1 MKLLRSIASYTRG
14 VRMALVALA
23 VIMSV
28 ALFMGILVVCQIRGI
43 RFNYEVVAST
53 TGALDRLYLFQSTGI
68 VGFGGTPT
76 EQIIEELEEHPALE
90 GCYPVYTTQTATY
103 MKGGQK
109 ETVTVML
116 IHPRLLELFPGMDL
130 EFPDPAGLVIG
141 SKLFDGV
148 NTGDTITL
156 LYNRGQREE
165 VFTVTGRLNYPYQY
179 MNFSNGGTYPTA
191 NDLFAPSNS
200 LLMLATEENLARMS
214 EFSSVIPVSSFI
226 LETAQDAAREDLDSL
241 LKASSRYGTA
251 DPLPKLLEN
260 SEGEMDRQLRNL
272 LPMPLFLLLVSTFAY
287 FSTQVL
293 IFKKKE
299 QDLAVTY
306 LCGAK
311 RWQCMLTAMGAF
323 GLVSLL
329 PIALSLGLLALLPV
343 YDWLLEIFKILDYR
357 IDEWTY
363 GLLASFFLLT
373 QGITALA
380 AWLDMKDHTPLT
392 MLRGVEK

>member
-14 VRMALVALA
+14 VRMALMALA
-23 VIMSV
+23 VIMTV
-28 ALFMGILVVCQIRGI
+28 ALFMGILVMCQLRGI

-53 TGALDRLYLFQSTGI
+53 TGDLDRLYLFQSNGI
-68 VGFGGTPT
+68 GVDSTPA
-76 EQIIEELEEHPALE
+76 EQIIEELEEYSALE
-90 GCYPVYTTQTATY
+90 GCYPVYGTETATY
-103 MKGGQK
+103 MKEGQK

-116 IHPRLLELFPGMDL
+116 IHPRLLELFPDMDL
-130 EFPDPAGLVIG
+130 EFPDPGGLVIG
-141 SKLFDGV
+141 SKRFDGV
-148 NTGDTITL
+148 TTGDSITL
-156 LYNRGQREE
+156 LYNKGQREE
-165 VFTVTGRLNYPYQY
+165 VFTVTGRLAYPYQY
-179 MNFSNGGTYPTA
+179 MSFSTGGTYPTA
-191 NDLFAPSNS
+191 NDLFAPSDC
-200 LLMLATEENLARMS
+200 LLMLATEENLTRMA
-214 EFSSVIPVSSFI
+214 EIGVVMPSVYFI
-226 LETAQDAAREDLDSL
+226 LETAQDATQEELDSL
-241 LKASSRYGTA
+241 IKASSRYGTA

-260 SEGEMDRQLRNL
+260 SEEEMDNQLRNL

-299 QDLAVTY
+299 QDLAITY

-323 GLVSLL
+323 GLVSVL
-329 PIALSLGLLALLPV
+329 PIGISLGILGLLPV
-343 YDWLLEIFKILDYR
+343 YDWLQQVFAILDYR

-363 GLLASFFLLT
+363 GLLAGFFLLT

>member
-14 VRMALVALA
+14 VRMALVALS

-28 ALFMGILVVCQIRGI
+28 ALFMGILVMCQIRGI
-43 RFNYEVVAST
+43 RYNYEVVAST
-53 TGALDRLYLFQSTGI
+53 TGDLDRLYLFQSTGI
-68 VGFGGTPT
+68 PGVGGTPT
-76 EQIIEELEEHPALE
+76 EQIIEALEEYPALE
-90 GCYPVYTTQTATY
+90 GCYPVYSTETATY
-103 MKGGQK
+103 MKAGQK
-109 ETVTVML
+109 DTITVVL
-116 IHPRLLELFPGMDL
+116 IHPRLLELFPDMDL
-130 EFPDPAGLVIG
+130 EFPDPGGLVIG
-141 SKLFDGV
+141 SKRFDGV
-148 NTGDTITL
+148 DTGDSITL
-156 LYNRGQREE
+156 LYNRGQHEE
-165 VFTVTGRLNYPYQY
+165 VFTVAGRLNYPYQY
-179 MNFSNGGTYPTA
+179 MSFSTGGTYPTA
-191 NDLFAPSNS
+191 NDLFAPSDC
-200 LLMLATEENLARMS
+200 LLMLATEENLARMAQ
-214 EFSSVIPVSSFI
+214 IGPVTPNAFFI
-226 LETAQDAAREDLDSL
+226 LETARDATQEELDSL
-241 LKASSRYGTA
+241 IKASSRYGTA

-260 SEGEMDRQLRNL
+260 SEAEMDRQLRNL

-299 QDLAVTY
+299 QDLALTY

-323 GLVSLL
+323 GLVSLV
-329 PIALSLGLLALLPV
+329 PIGLSLGLLALLPV
-343 YDWLLEIFKILDYR
+343 FDWLQDVFHILDYR

-363 GLLASFFLLT
+363 GLLAGFFLLT

>member
-1 MKLLRSIASYTRG
+1 
-14 VRMALVALA
+14 
-23 VIMSV
+23 
-28 ALFMGILVVCQIRGI
+28 
-43 RFNYEVVAST
+43 
-53 TGALDRLYLFQSTGI
+53 
-68 VGFGGTPT
+68 
-76 EQIIEELEEHPALE
+76 
-90 GCYPVYTTQTATY
+90 
-103 MKGGQK
+103 
-109 ETVTVML
+109 
-116 IHPRLLELFPGMDL
+116 
-130 EFPDPAGLVIG
+130 
-141 SKLFDGV
+141 
-148 NTGDTITL
+148 
-156 LYNRGQREE
+156 
-165 VFTVTGRLNYPYQY
+165 
-179 MNFSNGGTYPTA
+179 
-191 NDLFAPSNS
+191 
-200 LLMLATEENLARMS
+200 MLATEENLARMS

>member
-28 ALFMGILVVCQIRGI
+28 ALFMGILVMCQIRGI

-53 TGALDRLYLFQSTGI
+53 TGDLDRLYLFQSSGI
-68 VGFGGTPT
+68 VGFGGTPA
-76 EQIIEELEEHPALE
+76 EQIIEDLENQPALE
-90 GCYPVYTTQTATY
+90 GCYPVYKTQTATY
-103 MKGGQK
+103 MLDGQK

-116 IHPRLLELFPGMDL
+116 IHPRLLELFPDMDL
-130 EFPDPAGLVIG
+130 EFRDPGGLVIG

-148 NTGDTITL
+148 NIGDSITL
-156 LYNRGQREE
+156 LYNKGQREE

-179 MNFSNGGTYPTA
+179 MSFSTGGTRPTA
-191 NDLFAPSNS
+191 NDLFAPVNC
-200 LLMLATEENLARMS
+200 LLMLATEDNLARMAQIG
-214 EFSSVIPVSSFI
+214 SVVPGDFFI
-226 LETAQDAAREDLDSL
+226 FETAQDATQKELDDLIR
-241 LKASSRYGTA
+241 ASSRYGTA

-260 SEGEMDRQLRNL
+260 SEAEMDRQLRNQ

-323 GLVSLL
+323 ALVSMV
-329 PIALSLGLLALLPV
+329 PIGLSLGLLALLPV
-343 YDWLLEIFKILDYR
+343 YDWLLDIFKILDYR

-363 GLLASFFLLT
+363 GLLAGFFLLT

>member
-14 VRMALVALA
+14 VRMALMALA

-28 ALFMGILVVCQIRGI
+28 ALFMGILVMCQIRGI
-43 RFNYEVVAST
+43 RYNYEVVAST
-53 TGALDRLYLFQSTGI
+53 TGDLHRLYLFQSTGI
-68 VGFGGTPT
+68 PGFGGIPT
-76 EQIIEELEEHPALE
+76 EQIIEELEKHPALE

-103 MKGGQK
+103 MKEGQK
-109 ETVTVML
+109 ETVSVML
-116 IHPRLLELFPGMDL
+116 IHPRLLELFPDMDL
-130 EFPDPAGLVIG
+130 TFPDPGGLIIG
-141 SKLFDGV
+141 SKRFAGV
-148 NTGDTITL
+148 NTGDVITL
-156 LYNRGQREE
+156 LYNKGQREE
-165 VFTVTGRLNYPYQY
+165 AFTVTGRLSYPYQY
-179 MNFSNGGTYPTA
+179 MSFSTGGTYPTA
-191 NDLFAPSNS
+191 NDLFAPSDC
-200 LLMLATEENLARMS
+200 LLMLATEENLARMT
-214 EFSSVIPVSSFI
+214 EIGPVTPNAFFI
-226 LETAQDAAREDLDSL
+226 LETAWDASQEELDSL
-241 LKASSRYGTA
+241 IKASSRYGTA
-251 DPLPKLLEN
+251 DPLLKLLEN
-260 SEGEMDRQLRNL
+260 SEEEMDNQLRNL

-311 RWQCMLTAMGAF
+311 RWQCMLTAMAAF
-323 GLVSLL
+323 GLVSVL

-343 YDWLLEIFKILDYR
+343 YDWLQQMFAILDYR

-363 GLLASFFLLT
+363 GLQAGFFLLT

-392 MLRGVEK
+392 LLRGVEK

>member
-14 VRMALVALA
+14 VRMALMALA
-23 VIMSV
+23 VIMTV
-28 ALFMGILVVCQIRGI
+28 ALFMGILVMCQIRGI
-43 RFNYEVVAST
+43 RYNYEAVAST
-53 TGALDRLYLFQSTGI
+53 TGDLDRLYLFQSNGI
-68 VGFGGTPT
+68 GVDSTPA
-76 EQIIEELEEHPALE
+76 EQIIEELEEYSALE
-90 GCYPVYTTQTATY
+90 GYYPVYRTETATY
-103 MKGGQK
+103 MKEGQK

-116 IHPRLLELFPGMDL
+116 VHPRLLELFPDMDL
-130 EFPDPAGLVIG
+130 TFPDPGGLVIG
-141 SKLFDGV
+141 SKRFDGV
-148 NTGDTITL
+148 NIGDPIIL
-156 LYNRGQREE
+156 SYNKGQREE

-179 MNFSNGGTYPTA
+179 MSFSTGGTYPTA
-191 NDLFAPSNS
+191 NDLFAPSDC
-200 LLMLATEENLARMS
+200 LLMLATEENLTRMA
-214 EFSSVIPVSSFI
+214 EIGVVTPSVYFI
-226 LETAQDAAREDLDSL
+226 LETAQDATQEELDSL
-241 LKASSRYGTA
+241 IKASSRYGTA

-260 SEGEMDRQLRNL
+260 SEEEMDNQLRNL

-299 QDLAVTY
+299 QDLAITY

-323 GLVSLL
+323 GLVSVL
-329 PIALSLGLLALLPV
+329 PIGISLGILALLPV
-343 YDWLLEIFKILDYR
+343 YDWLQQVFAILDYR

-363 GLLASFFLLT
+363 GLLAGFFLLT

>member
-14 VRMALVALA
+14 VRFALLALA

-28 ALFMGILVVCQIRGI
+28 ALFMGIFVMCQVRGI
-43 RFNYEVVAST
+43 WFDYDVVSST
-53 TGALDRLYLFQSTGI
+53 TGDLERLYYFQSSQ
-68 VGFGGTPT
+68 FWGGTPT
-76 EQIIEELEEHPALE
+76 EQIIGDLVAYPALE
-90 GCYPVYTTQTATY
+90 GIYPVYSTGMASY
-103 MKGGQK
+103 MVGGQK
-109 ETVTVML
+109 ESVTVML
-116 IHPRLLELFPGMDL
+116 VHPRLLELFPDMDL
-130 EFPDPAGLVIG
+130 KFSDPSGMVIG

-148 NTGDTITL
+148 KTGDSVTL

-165 VFTVTGRLNYPYQY
+165 VFTITGRLAYPYQY
-179 MNFSNGGTYPTA
+179 MDFGYGGTNPTV
-191 NDLFAPSNS
+191 NFLFQPSTC
-200 LLMLATEENLARMS
+200 LLMLATEENLARMAD
-214 EFSSVIPVSSFI
+214 FTSVTPVANFI
-226 LETAQDAAREDLDSL
+226 LETAKDATQEETDALM
-241 LKASSRYGTA
+241 KAVSRNGVM
-251 DPLPKLLEN
+251 DPLTKLVEN
-260 SEGEMDRQLRNL
+260 SEVEIDRQLRNL

-306 LCGAK
+306 LCGGK

-323 GLVSLL
+323 GLVTLV
-329 PIALSLGLLALLPV
+329 PIGLSMGLLALLPV
-343 YDWLLEIFKILDYR
+343 YDWLKEVMKVIDYR

-363 GLLASFFLLT
+363 GLLAGFFLLT

-380 AWLDMKDHTPLT
+380 SWLEMKDHTPLT